1 MSLFMLTFQMQS
13 SLYYPKLNNMN
24 QVNVHI
30 PSKSVL
36 YIRSVIFW
44 LGFVLSI
51 ALIATLVIIA
61 YPLKADV
68 RLKIAR
74 LWATMSLW
82 LLKVICKLEY
92 EIEGTENI
100 TERNAIVFCKHQSTW
115 ETIALHHIIPLG
127 RWVFKRELLKI
138 PVFGWA
144 LGCTDPI
151 AINRGAGR
159 AAVNQLVNQGTEKL
173 QQGKWINIFP
183 EGTRAKPGAEAR
195 YKMGGAILASRSS
208 YPILPIAH
216 NAGEYW
222 PRHSFIKWP
231 GRIKVCVGPLIES
244 EGREPDEIM
253 ADAKSWI
260 ENKMQQISNPDH
272 FDRAG

>member
-1 MSLFMLTFQMQS
+1 MSQAS
-13 SLYYPKLNNMN
+13 
-24 QVNVHI
+24 VRI
-30 PSKSVL
+30 PSKSIL

-44 LGFVLSI
+44 LGFILFI
-51 ALIATLVIIA
+51 AVVGTLVIFS

-74 LWATMSLW
+74 LWSSSSLW
-82 LLKVICKLEY
+82 LLKVVCKLDY
-92 EIEGTENI
+92 EIYGKENI
-100 TERNAIVFCKHQSTW
+100 ADRNAIVFCKHQSTW
-115 ETIALHHIIPLG
+115 ETIALHEIIPLG

-151 AINRGAGR
+151 AIDRGAGR
-159 AAVNQLVNQGTEKL
+159 VAVNQLVSLGTEKL
-173 QQGKWINIFP
+173 EQGKWINLFP
-183 EGTRAKPGAEAR
+183 EGTRGVPGAEPR
-195 YKMGGAILASRSS
+195 YKMGGAILASKSG

-231 GRIKVCVGPLIES
+231 GHIKVCVGPLIES
-244 EGREPDEIM
+244 KGRAPEEILEE
-253 ADAKSWI
+253 AKEWI
-260 ENKMQQISNPDH
+260 ENRMKEISNPDH
-272 FDRAG
+272 FGRAS